1 MKDLLPWL
9 SQVLPTNKDN
19 TEKQTCPTVTV
30 GHTYPGVAQLV
41 ARLTGGQEAA
51 GSSPV
56 TRTKNSKDVKFL
68 EFLLI
73 TYYLF
78 TLH

>member
-1 MKDLLPWL
+1 MIKQDIVLFTDCAKPLSLLHFL
-9 SQVLPTNKDN
+9 
-19 TEKQTCPTVTV
+19 EKSCI
-30 GHTYPGVAQLV
+30 A
-41 ARLTGGQEAA
+41 
-51 GSSPV
+51 